1 MATIIHELNEVQ
13 INDGEAI
20 IYACNELGVPFTCRR
35 GKCGSCTIKI
45 ISGMENLSSKD
56 AAEEMIGL
64 DENERLACRCHIEQ
78 GEVEID
84 F

>member
-1 MATIIHELNEVQ
+1 MATLIHDFKEIK

-20 IYACNELGVPFTCRR
+20 MSACNQLGVPFMCRR
-35 GKCGSCTIKI
+35 GKCGTCKIKI
-45 ISGMENLSSKD
+45 ISGGENLSIRNI
-56 AAEEMIGL
+56 AEDMLGL
-64 DENERLACRCHIEQ
+64 EENERLACRCHIKE